1 MIGSLVPL
9 AYADL
14 DWGLCP
20 RERLEHLLASNGVD
34 FARERDVWAEFLSR
48 ARAGDV
54 EWEIA
59 ESSGVHSVLPP
70 EGVSWAR
77 WAEWLDSRLSEV
89 ADDPSSTVDLP
100 NYLPGWRSYASELAP
115 GAQDLVQRAL
125 ARVALPET
133 STMRDFVVVDA
144 GAPVGAV
151 LRGAEDSAEEEPLV
165 SHALGV
171 VLERTDRLRVV
182 RVNAVDP
189 RVDERFPRWSS
200 SWPLLTAVL
209 GGWFSDAA
217 LGQGD
222 PWFQQAAML
231 ASESDEVLTGLVREG
246 RELLLLDDADLR
258 AFVASTG
265 SCIQPD
271 HLRWWFEWMFWRI
284 ETFDWKSPA

>member
-20 RERLEHLLASNGVD
+20 RERLEHLLATNAVD
-34 FARERDVWAEFLSR
+34 FARERDVWRDLLSR

-54 EWEIA
+54 EDEIA
-59 ESSGVHSVLPP
+59 RRSGVYSVLPP
-70 EGVSWAR
+70 EGVSWVR

-100 NYLPGWRSYASELAP
+100 DDLPGWRSYASELAP
-115 GAQDLVQRAL
+115 GAQDLVRRAL
-125 ARVALPET
+125 VRVALPET

-151 LRGAEDSAEEEPLV
+151 LRGDEDSAQEEPVV
-165 SHALGV
+165 SRTLGV

-182 RVNAVDP
+182 QVNAVDP
-189 RVDERFPRWSS
+189 WRDERFAGWSS

-217 LGQGD
+217 LGDGD
-222 PWFQQAAML
+222 PWLQQAAML

-246 RELLLLDDADLR
+246 RELLLLGDADLR

-265 SCIQPD
+265 SCVQPD
-271 HLRWWFEWMFWRI
+271 HLRWWFEWTFWRI